1 MSSRF
6 AQPLVIYGLLDIG
19 PMAKTAITGC
29 PERGSWPRN
38 PVSFGR
44 RDIGDLPMAF
54 TYGTG
59 AIGDRMLAS
68 TAALITGTA
77 TRAWVFGAGDG
88 GGEKFCRNPPW
99 ATPKPRPHPTTTT
112 PTPKSTTTPPI
123 KSTTTT
129 RR

>member
-54 TYGTG
+54 TYGKG

-77 TRAWVFGAGDG
+77 TRAWVFGAGNG
-88 GGEKFCRNPPW
+88 RGEKLWKNPPG
-99 ATPKPRPHPTTTT
+99 PT
-112 PTPKSTTTPPI
+112 PTPPPLTKTPPPTLQS
-123 KSTTTT
+123 KTPPLKNVSP
-129 RR
+129 

>member
-1 MSSRF
+1 MVTT
-6 AQPLVIYGLLDIG
+6 VIIG
-19 PMAKTAITGC
+19 Y
-29 PERGSWPRN
+29 PERGCWPRN

-77 TRAWVFGAGDG
+77 TRAWVFGAGNG
-88 GGEKFCRNPPW
+88 GGEKLCTTAPGPT
-99 ATPKPRPHPTTTT
+99 ATPPTSPKPHTQPRKGTTPRP
-112 PTPKSTTTPPI
+112 KNASSTAAPHHIHAPLATPPR
-123 KSTTTT
+123 SPLPPP
-129 RR
+129 